1 MDKFVHILEP
11 WFSHLQ
17 NGSNNN
23 TYVMVPGFSLLT
35 ANGGAVVKVTVIITK
50 SIATRTEPLSLVLR
64 QLTSITAQ
72 GQPGQLPDS

>member
-11 WFSHLQ
+11 WFFHLQ

-23 TYVMVPGFSLLT
+23 IYVMVPGFSLLT

>member
-1 MDKFVHILEP
+1 MGKFAQILEP

-17 NGSNNN
+17 IGSNNN

-35 ANGGAVVKVTVIITK
+35 ANGGAVVKATVIITK

-64 QLTSITAQ
+64 QVTSITAQ
-72 GQPGQLPDS
+72 GQPGKLPDS